1 MKRLVLI
8 IGIMIFSSHV
18 LAFNLGDFISEFVT
32 NYNSSYG
39 TLTKSKSNL
48 CKQWIPYMR
57 KNYVFEKQV
66 AFSCYESSEDK
77 SSLRSISDSVMQEL
91 GFDIDWAGI
100 TRDEVSAGNE
110 AIYVFLICL
119 VFVVISTIREFFTA
133 FACYFIFANG
143 HIWCIHIG
151 FGKQYLRPSRYDYVD
166 WSFG

>member
-1 MKRLVLI
+1 MVTLSAFVSIKRIYGVDQITRYNMYPSVELN
-8 IGIMIFSSHV
+8 GEDQDGFS
-18 LAFNLGDFISEFVT
+18 NGDAIKAIQDVAK
-32 NYNSSYG
+32 
-39 TLTKSKSNL
+39 TKLPK
-48 CKQWIPYMR
+48 
-57 KNYVFEKQV
+57 
-66 AFSCYESSEDK
+66 
-77 SSLRSISDSVMQEL
+77 